1 MFLSVLFNSSKLYKN
16 TMARPRRFNFL
27 NGDNPFVSYR
37 DDEFAETFGFGKD
50 NVNSIVDMV
59 RDALEARI
67 ERRTVLSPENKVLIF
82 LDYIRSN
89 SLQRVLGKKRH
100 SGGVLFLPGKIFK
113 QL

>member
-1 MFLSVLFNSSKLYKN
+1 
-16 TMARPRRFNFL
+16 MARPRRFNFL
-27 NGDNPFVSYR
+27 NGDNPFVRYR
-37 DDEFAETFGFGKD
+37 DDEFAETFGFGKE
-50 NVNSIVDMV
+50 NVHSIVDMV

-100 SGGVLFLPGKIFK
+100 SGGVLFSNTSSCKITEIKHF
-113 QL
+113 